1 MKANC
6 APSKVIDMAT
16 ITETE
21 LYRNMRTYGVTRD
34 QMDKF
39 LSELSEYMPDDS
51 GAVLGPLEEDA

>member
-1 MKANC
+1 M
-6 APSKVIDMAT
+6 PSQVIDMAT
-16 ITETE
+16 ITEIE

-39 LSELSEYMPDDS
+39 LSEYMPDDS

>member
-1 MKANC
+1 M
-6 APSKVIDMAT
+6 IDMAT